1 MPLTLLIPEL
11 LWPEPEDRATQD
23 DLACP
28 ALETLLARAGR
39 GPARSAA
46 TSYEAALCDA
56 AGLPEN
62 APYAALRRLGE
73 SGGPEGA
80 NEASGANTA
89 GDWLAVDPVHLR
101 FLQERLVLADPTQ
114 LELADD
120 EAQALIAGFNRE
132 LAAYGRFHLGAAG
145 RWYLEPADPALAGE
159 HRAPPLSAVAGRS
172 VERLLPSLGEAQAQR
187 RLQNAA
193 QMLLHEHPVNRAREA
208 TGRMTVNALWLW
220 GGGPLPSDLTLPFDA
235 ILSDD
240 PLARGLAH
248 AAGVPARARPA
259 DAAALLGQRSRL
271 AAEARTAHPLV
282 VLDDLATAVQYESG
296 EAYRAALARLDAEWF
311 APLLA
316 ALRDGTLRGELTL
329 LAPTVYGRL
338 EWRLARPASWAFWR
352 RPKPLATWAR
362 ELAELAPPS
371 HQSISAP

>member
-1 MPLTLLIPEL
+1 MPLTLVIPEL
-11 LWPEPEDRATQD
+11 LWPEPADRDTLD
-23 DLACP
+23 TLACP
-28 ALETLLARAGR
+28 ALETLLARAVLR
-39 GPARSAA
+39 RRPAV
-46 TSYEAALCDA
+46 SYEAALCDA

-62 APYAALRRLGE
+62 APYAAVRHLGE
-73 SGGPEGA
+73 SADAP
-80 NEASGANTA
+80 GANTTTA
-89 GDWLAVDPVHLR
+89 GRTWLAADPVHLH
-101 FLQERLVLADPTQ
+101 FLQERIVLADPSQ
-114 LELADD
+114 LALSDD
-120 EAQALIAGFNRE
+120 ETQEIVATFNAE
-132 LAAYGRFHLGAAG
+132 LGEFGRFHAGAAG
-145 RWYLEPADPALAGE
+145 RWYLEPSDPTLATE
-159 HRAPPLSAVAGRS
+159 HHAPPLSAVAGRS

-208 TGRMTVNALWLW
+208 AGRMTINALWLW

-259 DAAALLGQRSRL
+259 DAAALLSQRSRL

-296 EAYRAALARLDAEWF
+296 EAYRAALARLDADWF